1 MRVSSP
7 PLLDWVAV
15 PRARGYN
22 VQLWNDGRKIL
33 SRWPRSSQLRLDG
46 SWRFQGHM
54 SRLARGESYT
64 WYVWPRFKHGYG
76 KMLGSSRF
84 AFVRGS
90 SRTVAGLS

>member
-7 PLLDWVAV
+7 PLLDWVGV

-22 VQLWNDGRKIL
+22 VQLWHDGRKIL
-33 SRWPRSSQLRLDG
+33 SRWPTASQMQLDRRW
-46 SWRFQGHM
+46 SYQSRN

-64 WYVWPRFKHGYG
+64 WYVWPRFRHGYG

-84 AFVRGS
+84 AFVQGS
-90 SRTVAGLS
+90 